1 MSDKN
6 PLVVISEMLHKQD
19 LQAEKLDEHS
29 LILNQ
34 HTGIL
39 NQHTEILNQHT
50 QILNQ
55 HAGLIKETN
64 DTLKPFVDISIIQ
77 FQQQQNFNERFL
89 NKLDE
94 IANKLK

>member
-1 MSDKN
+1 MSN
-6 PLVVISEMLHKQD
+6 
-19 LQAEKLDEHS
+19 S

-39 NQHTEILNQHT
+39 NKHTEILNQHT
-50 QILNQ
+50 RILNQ
-55 HAGLIKETN
+55 QSEILNTQSGLIEQTN
-64 DTLKPFVDISIIQ
+64 DTLKNFTDISVRQ
-77 FQQQQNFNERFL
+77 FEQQQNFNERFL